1 MSAQGTV
8 ARKERT
14 LFGHPLGLT
23 HLFTTEMAERFS
35 YYGMLS
41 FLILFLTKN
50 LLLPG
55 HHDSVIGYSAVKS
68 ALETVMG
75 PLSVVRLGAIIFGLY
90 TGLVY
95 LTPVLG
101 GFLADR
107 VIGQRYAVVVGGVI
121 MAAGEFMLTQDSLF
135 FFGLLALI
143 VGNGGFKPNISTQVG
158 NLYKDGDSRID
169 RAYSIFYVGINIG
182 ATLAPLICGTLA
194 TEVGWHWGFFAAGVG
209 VSLGVI
215 NYLFALRTLPPDR
228 ITRARRAGEKIER
241 AALSADDRKAILALI
256 VLILPVAL
264 FWTAYQQQ
272 SLGILL
278 WASDY
283 TNRVIAIPGLFRYEM
298 PAPWSQF
305 INPAFIFIF
314 TPFVVA
320 YWTRLSRNNREPTTV
335 IKMAQGCA
343 MQALSFIV
351 MAGVAW
357 LTGPHGQASWLWL
370 VLFFTIFTMA
380 ELYVSPIGLALVARV
395 APASVLSLMMGLW
408 FIAVFV
414 GNIAGGFMGGY
425 WDSMS
430 KPAFFLM
437 YAAIPAVA
445 TVIILLFD
453 RPLRPILQK
462 RMKAPLTPGPDMA
475 TEEAVAAE

>member
-1 MSAQGTV
+1 MAVEGV

-55 HHDSVIGYSAVKS
+55 HHDSVIGYSTVKS
-68 ALETVMG
+68 ALESVMG
-75 PLSVVRLGAIIFGLY
+75 PLSVVRLGSIIFGLY

-121 MAAGEFMLTQDSLF
+121 MAAGEFMLTRDSLF

-158 NLYKDGDSRID
+158 NLYVEGDSRID

-194 TEVGWHWGFFAAGVG
+194 SDVGWHWGFFAAGVG

-228 ITRARRAGEKIER
+228 ITKARRSGGKVTR
-241 AALSADDRKAILALI
+241 AKLMPDDRKAMLALV
-256 VLILPVAL
+256 VLIVPVAL

-272 SLGILL
+272 SIAVNL
-278 WASDY
+278 WAADY
-283 TNRVIAIPGLFRYEM
+283 TNRVIAIPGLFRFDM

-314 TPFVVA
+314 TPFVVM
-320 YWTRLSRNNREPTTV
+320 YWARLSRSNREPTTV
-335 IKMAQGCA
+335 LKMATGCA
-343 MQALSFIV
+343 IQALSFVI

-357 LTGPHGQASWLWL
+357 LTGPHGLASWLWL
-370 VLFFTIFTMA
+370 ILFFAFFTIA

-395 APASVLSLMMGLW
+395 APAPVLSMMMGLW

-414 GNIAGGFMGGY
+414 GNIAGGFMGGF

-430 KPAFFLM
+430 KPVFFLM
-437 YAAIPAVA
+437 IAAVPAVA
-445 TVIILLFD
+445 SVIILLFD

-462 RMKAPLTPGPDMA
+462 RMNTPLTPGPDLA
-475 TEEAVAAE
+475 TEEAVAAQ

>member
-1 MSAQGTV
+1 MAAQST
-8 ARKERT
+8 ASPRERT

-35 YYGMLS
+35 YYGMTS
-41 FLILFLTKN
+41 FLILYLTKD
-50 LLLPG
+50 LLLAG
-55 HHDSVIGYSAVKS
+55 HHDSVIGYSAIKS
-68 ALETVMG
+68 ALETVLG
-75 PLSVVRLGAIIFGLY
+75 PLSVVRMGSIIFGLY

-95 LTPVLG
+95 LTPVFG
-101 GFLADR
+101 GLLADR
-107 VIGQRYAVVVGGVI
+107 VLGQRYAVVAGGIV

-158 NLYKDGDSRID
+158 NLYAAGDSRID

-228 ITRARRAGEKIER
+228 ITKARRTGEKLQRGTLTTEDRR
-241 AALSADDRKAILALI
+241 ALLALI
-256 VLILPVAL
+256 VLIVPTAL

-272 SLGILL
+272 SITINL
-278 WASDY
+278 WAQDY
-283 TNRVIAIPGLFRYEM
+283 TNRTLAIPGLFRFDM

-305 INPAFIFIF
+305 INPAFIFAF
-314 TPFVVA
+314 TPFVVG
-320 YWTRLSRNNREPTTV
+320 YWAWQSRKNREPSTV
-335 IKMAQGCA
+335 LKMAIGCA
-343 MQALSFIV
+343 LQALSFLI
-351 MAGVAW
+351 MAGVA
-357 LTGPHGQASWLWL
+357 LITGPHGQASWLWL
-370 VLFFTIFTMA
+370 ILFFVIYTTA

-395 APASVLSLMMGLW
+395 APPTVLSMMMGLW

-414 GNIAGGFMGGY
+414 GNIAAGYMGGF

-437 YAAIPAVA
+437 IAAVPAVA
-445 TVIILLFD
+445 SVIIFLFD
-453 RPLRPILQK
+453 RPLRPILEK
-462 RMKAPLTPGPDMA
+462 RTNTPLTPGPDLA
-475 TEEAVAAE
+475 TEEALPAE